1 MSNITI
7 PLNLAEI
14 TGTLVGLSVW
24 AFFVGQWAKHGLEDW
39 RWTNWVVL
47 AVVCATSV
55 LGVLIL
61 NAWRPTAEQI
71 MWSMLLAVMA
81 TSMET
86 WGYEAVMNGLG
97 KVLGIGS
104 RSDEALEQKARV
116 TVYAADVREAFGEGQ
131 RG

>member
-1 MSNITI
+1 MSEGIVI

-14 TGTLVGLSVW
+14 TGTLVGLSIW
-24 AFFVGQWAKHGLEDW
+24 AFFVGQWAKHALPDW

-47 AVVCATSV
+47 AVVIATS
-55 LGVLIL
+55 LMGVLIL
-61 NAWRPTAEQI
+61 NAWAPSAEQV
-71 MWSMLLAVMA
+71 MWSVLLAVMA

-104 RSDEALEQKARV
+104 RSDEALEQRARV
-116 TVYAADVREAFGEGQ
+116 TLREADAREVFGAQ
-131 RG
+131 

>member
-1 MSNITI
+1 MSEGIVI

-14 TGTLVGLSVW
+14 TGTLIGLSIW
-24 AFFVGQWAKHGLEDW
+24 AFFVGQWAKHALPDW

-47 AVVCATSV
+47 GVVCVTSV

-61 NAWRPTAEQI
+61 NAWGPTAEQV

-81 TSMET
+81 TSFET
-86 WGYEAVMNGLG
+86 WGYEAIVNGLG

-104 RSDEALEQKARV
+104 RSDAALEHEARV
-116 TVYAADVREAFGEGQ
+116 TVREAEAREAFGA
-131 RG
+131 

>member
-14 TGTLVGLSVW
+14 TGTLVGLSIW
-24 AFFVGQWAKHGLEDW
+24 AFFVGQWAKHGLPDW

-47 AVVCATSV
+47 GVVGVTAV

-61 NAWRPTAEQI
+61 NAWKPTAEQV
-71 MWSMLLAVMA
+71 MWSVLLAVMA

-104 RSDEALEQKARV
+104 RSDEALEQRARV
-116 TVYAADVREAFGEGQ
+116 TLREADAREVFGAQ
-131 RG
+131 